1 MIRALFKVG
10 FFLFLLAGWVV
21 AAASLHVVRS
31 PGDVP
36 YVGKVS
42 VVPKTTLTFK
52 DTYVDTTKWTA
63 GDLASHSGIYQRLP
77 ASVRT
82 ALEKSLVPAVSQA
95 N

>member
-1 MIRALFKVG
+1 MFRRLFKLG

-42 VVPKTTLTFK
+42 VVPKQTLTFK
-52 DTYVDTTKWTA
+52 GTYVDTTKWTA
-63 GDLASHSGIYQRLP
+63 GDLADHSAMYQRLP

-82 ALEKSLVPAVSQA
+82 ALEKALVPAVSQG